1 MNPKPK
7 KTKRSGAPAKGFQ
20 WKEST
25 SNRIPNP
32 AIVPVSSKKPKL
44 KPMRAVFGGT
54 NAAGRAFKKI
64 NNRMRAK

>member
-7 KTKRSGAPAKGFQ
+7 KTKKSGAPARGHR
-20 WKEST
+20 WAETT
-25 SNRIPNP
+25 SGKIPNP
-32 AIVPVSSKKPKL
+32 AIVPVGSRKPKL

-54 NAAGRAFKKI
+54 KPSGKAFTKI